1 MPLDPTI
8 RSQLE
13 QYLKLLEGP
22 VAITVRAGVDETS
35 QAMLDLLHE
44 IAGMTDLITIEP
56 GQLPR
61 TPSFRVGD
69 RVTFAGVPTGH

>member
-1 MPLDPTI
+1 MPLDSTI

-44 IAGMTDLITIEP
+44 IAGMTD
-56 GQLPR
+56 
-61 TPSFRVGD
+61 
-69 RVTFAGVPTGH
+69 